1 MALNDVP
8 LNDAGRD
15 YYARQFGSRIQ
26 SVRKRGAAPPT
37 SSTNPGCARAG
48 VGVGVGVIC
57 LIARLLIG
65 FGPSSS
71 TYSPPTYT
79 PNTYYT
85 PPQIDPPAWQPP
97 PQFDRDD
104 EQWRKLQQ
112 DLNRGND
119 DPLGPH
125 QPGDEPWR
133 KLLER
138 PGGIDDKPAV
148 PPGPI
153 GVPPADPAPPD
164 NPFDL
169 PKGGGLPPD
178 KGA

>member
-26 SVRKRGAAPPT
+26 SVRKQGATPPR
-37 SSTNPGCARAG
+37 SSASPGCAR
-48 VGVGVGVIC
+48 VGGGIAVGVIC
-57 LIARLLIG
+57 LIVRLFFG
-65 FGPSSS
+65 FGSSSS
-71 TYSPPTYT
+71 TYSTPTYT

-119 DPLGPH
+119 DPLRPR
-125 QPGDEPWR
+125 QLDDEQWR
-133 KLLER
+133 KLLGQ
-138 PGGIDDKPAV
+138 PGGNDAKPDL
-148 PPGPI
+148 PPGVI
-153 GVPPADPAPPD
+153 GGPPADPLPD
-164 NPFDL
+164 KPLDL
-169 PKGGGLPPD
+169 PKDGGLPPD
-178 KGA
+178 KGE